1 MNPLMQGMTGGVNP
15 QAIQQVKRMMNMF
28 RAASNPQQML
38 MQAAQQN
45 PAIGTVMQMCS
56 GKRQTGPIPVAGIGP
71 QVRRSKRYAETDF
84 GGVTE

>member
-1 MNPLMQGMTGGVNP
+1 MNPLMQGMGMGGGVNP

-45 PAIGTVMQMCS
+45 PAIGTVMQMCN
-56 GKRQTGPIPVAGIGP
+56 GKNPKDVFYEQC
-71 QVRRSKRYAETDF
+71 QKM
-84 GGVTE
+84 GVNPDEIINQLR

>member
-28 RAASNPQQML
+28 RAAGNPQQML

-45 PAIGTVMQMCS
+45 PAIGTVMQMCN
-56 GKRQTGPIPVAGIGP
+56 GKNPKDVFYEQC
-71 QVRRSKRYAETDF
+71 QKM
-84 GGVTE
+84 GVNPDDIINQLR

>member
-1 MNPLMQGMTGGVNP
+1 MNPLMQCMGMTSGANQ

-45 PAIGTVMQMCS
+45 PAIGTVMQMCN
-56 GKRQTGPIPVAGIGP
+56 GKNPKDVFYEQC
-71 QVRRSKRYAETDF
+71 KKM
-84 GGVTE
+84 GVNPDDIINQLR

>member
-1 MNPLMQGMTGGVNP
+1 MNPLMQGMCMGGGANP

-45 PAIGTVMQMCS
+45 PAIGTVMQMCN
-56 GKRQTGPIPVAGIGP
+56 GKNPKDVFYEQC
-71 QVRRSKRYAETDF
+71 QKM
-84 GGVTE
+84 GVNPDDIINQLR

>member
-1 MNPLMQGMTGGVNP
+1 MNPLMQGMGMGCGVNP

-56 GKRQTGPIPVAGIGP
+56 GKNPKDVFYEQCQKMGANPDDIINQLR
-71 QVRRSKRYAETDF
+71 
-84 GGVTE
+84 

>member
-1 MNPLMQGMTGGVNP
+1 MNPLMQGIGMGGGVNP

-45 PAIGTVMQMCS
+45 PAIGTVMQMCN
-56 GKRQTGPIPVAGIGP
+56 GKNPKDVFYEQC
-71 QVRRSKRYAETDF
+71 QKM
-84 GGVTE
+84 GVNPDDIINQLR

>member
-1 MNPLMQGMTGGVNP
+1 MNPLMHGMGMANGINP

-45 PAIGTVMQMCS
+45 PAIGTVMQMCN
-56 GKRQTGPIPVAGIGP
+56 GKNPKDVFYEQC
-71 QVRRSKRYAETDF
+71 KKM
-84 GGVTE
+84 GVNPDDIINQLR

>member
-1 MNPLMQGMTGGVNP
+1 MNPLMQAIGGTPFANI

-45 PAIGTVMQMCS
+45 PAIGTVMQMCN
-56 GKRQTGPIPVAGIGP
+56 GKNPKDVFYEQC
-71 QVRRSKRYAETDF
+71 QKM
-84 GGVTE
+84 GVNPDDIINQLR

>member
-28 RAASNPQQML
+28 LATSNPQQML

-45 PAIGTVMQMCS
+45 PAIGAVMQMCS
-56 GKRQTGPIPVAGIGP
+56 GKNPKDVFYEQC
-71 QVRRSKRYAETDF
+71 KKM
-84 GGVTE
+84 GVNPDDIINQLR